1 MSQGEGFINSA
12 GGNVRLEMYN
22 NTLYSPDRPFDV
34 RLPAHSL
41 VANNIFVGSGLT
53 RFDTD
58 RGITVDRNI
67 YHGFAGPAADVHAI
81 NADPLFADPG
91 TGRDGIDTVS
101 GYKLRAGSP
110 AIGAGRLI
118 PDNGGRDYWGNAVS
132 ATAAPTIGAY
142 AGATTPGSLL
152 LERARARCVADT
164 VRRERAVRL
173 GIIDDATFG
182 ALTRRLAEEN
192 AYRERRDEAGEVLYG
207 PVEYTLVDFENKELA
222 DFATAEEKTV
232 AETLRADAARVD
244 AFIATQP
251 ELQAETDVE
260 RARTIAVQM
269 MARDMVDSEISRA
282 VDQAEVVPHWDWFAN
297 VDVADL
303 LAETTG
309 PSR

>member
-1 MSQGEGFINSA
+1 MKNTRVVLATAAAVAALLLTGCTGAEPA
-12 GGNVRLEMYN
+12 G
-22 NTLYSPDRPFDV
+22 D
-34 RLPAHSL
+34 
-41 VANNIFVGSGLT
+41 GSGSVGLDEVVLT
-53 RFDTD
+53 
-58 RGITVDRNI
+58 V
-67 YHGFAGPAADVHAI
+67 
-81 NADPLFADPG
+81 
-91 TGRDGIDTVS
+91 DGIDVDAA
-101 GYKLRAGSP
+101 GLRHCALQERASVYS
-110 AIGAGRLI
+110 
-118 PDNGGRDYWGNAVS
+118 DVMRDHGVGDGPGFWEHE
-132 ATAAPTIGAY
+132 T
-142 AGATTPGSLL
+142 GATTPGSLL

-251 ELQAETDVE
+251 ELQAETYVE